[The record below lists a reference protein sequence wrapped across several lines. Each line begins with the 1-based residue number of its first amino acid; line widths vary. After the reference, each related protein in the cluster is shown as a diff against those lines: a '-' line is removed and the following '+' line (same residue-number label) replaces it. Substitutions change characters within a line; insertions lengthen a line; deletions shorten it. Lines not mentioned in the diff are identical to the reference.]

1 MSIEYLSCR
10 VLISCSL
17 DRFGLIDD
25 FVDDPGLNLGRLDH
39 NGFVVSLVFIA
50 HRELVESTIAT
61 GSLFNFLRTI
71 KVLLR
76 KSIVIHP
83 WNPATATSRLLRSIA
98 HDAFV
103 LVDVNVFVVRALC

>member
-1 MSIEYLSCR
+1 MSIVYLSSR
-10 VLISCSL
+10 VLINCSL

-50 HRELVESTIAT
+50 HRELVESTIVV

-83 WNPATATSRLLRSIA
+83 RNPTTTTPRLLSSIT

-103 LVDVNVFVVRALC
+103 LVDINIFVVGALS